1 MNLVLFNAAIE
12 HVVKIHRIITT
23 EYGHALL
30 VGVGG
35 SGRKSLTQLAT
46 FIAAFESFEIEISK
60 NYDFTA
66 WRDDMKE
73 KLFMGAGID
82 QKQTVFLFSDTQITQ
97 EAFVE
102 DINNILNGGE
112 IPNLY
117 AEVEEITNILDQM
130 KDANKNSPAYKNFTD
145 TEIML
150 DFIAKAK
157 TNVHLVLAMSPIG
170 EDFKRRLRMFPSLVT
185 CCTIDWFLPW
195 PKEAL
200 QSVAQ
205 HFLNSVELD
214 NREGI
219 VNICVD
225 MQTRVSQLTTKYY
238 QELKRYYYVTPTSY
252 LVLIKTFQSLLATKR
267 KSINTVISKYEKGLS
282 QLAHASKQVAILQVE
297 LQDLIPKVI
306 AK

>member
-1 MNLVLFNAAIE
+1 M
-12 HVVKIHRIITT
+12 VKIHRIIST

-46 FIAAFESFEIEISK
+46 FIANFESFEIEISK
-60 NYDFTA
+60 NYDFKA

-73 KLFMGAGID
+73 KLFMGAGVD

-117 AEVEEITNILDQM
+117 SEAEEITNIIDAM
-130 KDANKNSPAYKNFTD
+130 KDSNKNNPAYKNFND
-145 TEIML
+145 SEIML
-150 DFIAKAK
+150 DFIDKAK
-157 TNVHLVLAMSPIG
+157 TSIHLVLAMSPIG
-170 EDFKRRLRMFPSLVT
+170 EDFKRRLRMFPSLVN

-200 QSVAQ
+200 
-205 HFLNSVELD
+205 
-214 NREGI
+214 
-219 VNICVD
+219 
-225 MQTRVSQLTTKYY
+225 
-238 QELKRYYYVTPTSY
+238 
-252 LVLIKTFQSLLATKR
+252 
-267 KSINTVISKYEKGLS
+267 
-282 QLAHASKQVAILQVE
+282 
-297 LQDLIPKVI
+297 
-306 AK
+306 